1 MIKITDLFFYLSKR
15 SSNNLFVIW
24 AFFIFIYPTVLVA
37 QIINLNEN
45 KISLLNKGDAFWHR
59 SNQLGIVDG
68 GGYVSISIFRHSS
81 ALFNYGIMG
90 IGNFEKDNS
99 YKMVVGYLEKDIRGL
114 NIKLGR
120 WRKDITSESELST
133 GSLIRGKNAI
143 PIPQVSLR
151 LSDFKKITFFN
162 QDLWV
167 KGGFSHGWFS
177 KGGYVQ
183 APFLHEKYVYFK
195 KYFENQSSLTFGLV
209 HEAMWGGETNK
220 HGKQPQSFSDYL
232 RVVFGRSGSGSA
244 YEGEKINVLGNHLG
258 IWDLS
263 YDIQGESQN
272 YRIYFQHPFEDKSGM
287 YQHFFD
293 ELKKRKIPVKSF
305 DGLLGF
311 EIINQSNE
319 WFTSFVY
326 EYMNTMYQSGSES
339 AAKSDSTYGQDD
351 YFNHYIYLSGWTQND
366 YSLGN
371 PLFIVGH
378 YPGIRTENS
387 YIINNRIRAHHFG
400 LSGKVTPSISYK
412 SLLTYSKNYGTY
424 FDTDK
429 FKSLNKPYPFEGGLK
444 QLSGLIQLDFNQM
457 WKNVNGQISYAFDR
471 GDLYSDSDSFLF
483 SISYQFS
490 NLSTSH

>member
-15 SSNNLFVIW
+15 SSNKIFVIW

-68 GGYVSISIFRHSS
+68 DGYVSISIFRHSS

-114 NIKLGR
+114 NMKLGR
-120 WRKDITSESELST
+120 WSKNITSESELST
-133 GSLIRGKNAI
+133 GSLIRGENAI

-151 LSDFKKITFFN
+151 LSDFKQITFFN

-177 KGGYVQ
+177 KGEYVQ
-183 APFLHEKYVYFK
+183 APFLHEKYLYIK
-195 KYFENQSSLTFGLV
+195 KNISNHSSFTLGLV
-209 HEAMWGGETNK
+209 HQAMWGGETEK

-232 RVVFGRSGSGSA
+232 RVVIPRPASKSGFI
-244 YEGEKINVLGNHLG
+244 GEQVNILGNHLG
-258 IWDLS
+258 VWDVS
-263 YDIQGESQN
+263 YTINRKSKCFKL
-272 YRIYFQHPFEDKSGM
+272 YYQHPFEDKSGA

-293 ELKKRKIPVKSF
+293 ELKNKKLPVNSF
-305 DGLLGF
+305 DGLFGIEVKNNDSMFSSLL
-311 EIINQSNE
+311 
-319 WFTSFVY
+319 Y
-326 EYMNTMYQSGSES
+326 EYINTMYQSGEEPSKPGEGYGW
-339 AAKSDSTYGQDD
+339 DSY
-351 YFNHYIYLSGWTQND
+351 YNHYIYIYGWTNK
-366 YSLGN
+366 SRNIAN
-371 PLFIVGH
+371 PLFISG
-378 YPGIRTENS
+378 RLFENGD
-387 YIINNRIRAHHFG
+387 YIINNRIKAHHIG
-400 LSGKVTPSISYK
+400 IELSF
-412 SLLTYSKNYGTY
+412 SKTVKNKYLFTLSQNFGTY
-424 FDTDK
+424 WDNHIAKSNNYPYK
-429 FKSLNKPYPFEGGLK
+429 FADGLR
-444 QLSGLIQLDFNQM
+444 QFSGLIQLDFNPI
-457 WKNVNGQISYAFDR
+457 WKNLNGQISYAFDR
-471 GDLYSDSDSFLF
+471 GDLHPDSDSFLF

>member
-59 SNQLGIVDG
+59 SNQLGIADG

-114 NIKLGR
+114 NMKLGR
-120 WRKDITSESELST
+120 WRKNITSESELST

-177 KGGYVQ
+177 KGEYVQ
-183 APFLHEKYVYFK
+183 APFLHEKYLYIK
-195 KYFENQSSLTFGLV
+195 KNISNHSSFTLGLV
-209 HEAMWGGETNK
+209 HQAMWGGETEK

-232 RVVFGRSGSGSA
+232 RVVIPRPASKSGFI
-244 YEGEKINVLGNHLG
+244 GEQVNILGNHLG
-258 IWDLS
+258 VWDVS
-263 YDIQGESQN
+263 YTINRKSKCFKL
-272 YRIYFQHPFEDKSGM
+272 YYQHPFEDKSGA

-293 ELKKRKIPVKSF
+293 ELKNKKLPVNSF
-305 DGLLGF
+305 DGLFGIEVNNNNSMISSLL
-311 EIINQSNE
+311 
-319 WFTSFVY
+319 Y
-326 EYMNTMYQSGSES
+326 EYINTMYQSGEEPSKPGEGYGW
-339 AAKSDSTYGQDD
+339 DSY
-351 YFNHYIYLSGWTQND
+351 YNHYIYIYGWTNK
-366 YSLGN
+366 SRNIAN
-371 PLFIVGH
+371 PLFISG
-378 YPGIRTENS
+378 RLFENGD
-387 YIINNRIRAHHFG
+387 YIINNRIKAHHIG
-400 LSGKVTPSISYK
+400 IELS
-412 SLLTYSKNYGTY
+412 LSKTVKNKCLFTLSQNFGTY
-424 FDTDK
+424 WDNHIAKSNNYPYK
-429 FKSLNKPYPFEGGLK
+429 FADGLR
-444 QLSGLIQLDFNQM
+444 QFSGLIQLDFNPI
-457 WKNVNGQISYAFDR
+457 WKNLNGQISYAFDR